1 MTGGLPLE
9 DEEGGNYHSARG
21 RYHSMTGGLPLDEG
35 GGNCRSMRGRYH
47 RMTSG
52 LPLDE
57 GGGITG

>member
-35 GGNCRSMRGRYH
+35 GVTVAR
-47 RMTSG
+47 
-52 LPLDE
+52 
-57 GGGITG
+57 